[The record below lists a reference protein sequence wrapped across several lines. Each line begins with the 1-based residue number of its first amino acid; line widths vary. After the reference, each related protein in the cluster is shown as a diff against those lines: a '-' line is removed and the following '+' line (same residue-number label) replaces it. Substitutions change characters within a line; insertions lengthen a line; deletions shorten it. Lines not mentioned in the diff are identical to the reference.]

1 MTTPSLP
8 RRKTGA
14 SGHTLAI
21 QEPIPGAPSRSLRVR
36 AAGGW
41 EKFMRR
47 SSVTAEKAAEE

>member
-8 RRKTGA
+8 QRTPGY
-14 SGHTLAI
+14 SGRERAAP
-21 QEPIPGAPSRSLRVR
+21 EPAPGAPSRSLRVR

-47 SSVTAEKAAEE
+47 SGVTPEDET